1 MAVERQGQ
9 CLNLNISL
17 AGRQSEL
24 WLSIF
29 LLNCSWNS
37 GIIMLGQQKSI

>member
-17 AGRQSEL
+17 AGRQSEVR
-24 WLSIF
+24 LSIF
-29 LLNCSWNS
+29 CRIAV
-37 GIIMLGQQKSI
+37 GTVV